1 MTFVNITALAYPKGM
16 EAEIE
21 QRFAARKKS
30 VDQAEGFVEFE
41 LLRPVEGEDRYFVIT
56 RWDSRENYQK
66 WSDARDTGAH
76 AGDERRGMSVDVF
89 GFDVVD

>member
-1 MTFVNITALAYPKGM
+1 MSVVKINAITVPP
-16 EAEIE
+16 EAHEE
-21 QRFAARKKS
+21 LERRFAHRAHTIDES
-30 VDQAEGFVEFE
+30 AGFLGFQ
-41 LLRPVEGEDRYFVIT
+41 LLRPVKGEDRYFVIT
-56 RWDSRENYQK
+56 RWDSRKNYQK